1 MNNSLQSRIEE
12 IINEPVLRFGRD
24 SGVIKTISGK
34 EYFFKGGYPSPTYQC
49 EANGLKELLKA
60 NAIRVA
66 EVIAANEDFIITEY
80 IHSGRPS
87 DDIYEIFGRELA
99 QLHRFKSNTFGFYE
113 DNFIG
118 ANPQLN
124 IPSDSEKSNWVE
136 FYFNKRLL
144 YQYKLAEQNG
154 RVSASLRSGFSKL
167 GSVVEDILNESTEE
181 PTLIHGDLWSGNY
194 ICNEHGEVVLIDPAV
209 YYGHREA
216 DLAMTKVFGGFP
228 PAFYDAYIQEYPL
241 KEGWEYR
248 ENLYKLYHV
257 LNHLN
262 LFGRSYLSEAE
273 YLINSYISR

>member
-1 MNNSLQSRIEE
+1 
-12 IINEPVLRFGRD
+12 
-24 SGVIKTISGK
+24 VIKTISGK
-34 EYFFKGGYPSPTYQC
+34 EYFFKGGYPSPAYQC
-49 EANGLKELLKA
+49 EANGLKELAKA

-66 EVIAANEDFIITEY
+66 EVIAVNEDFIITEY
-80 IHSGRPS
+80 IRSGRPS

-124 IPSDSEKSNWVE
+124 IPSDSEKNNWIE

-154 RVSASLRSGFSKL
+154 RASTSLRSGFSKL
-167 GSVVEDILNESTEE
+167 ELVIGDILKESTEE

-194 ICNEHGEVVLIDPAV
+194 ICNEHGEVILIDPAV

-273 YLINSYISR
+273 YLINGYVNR